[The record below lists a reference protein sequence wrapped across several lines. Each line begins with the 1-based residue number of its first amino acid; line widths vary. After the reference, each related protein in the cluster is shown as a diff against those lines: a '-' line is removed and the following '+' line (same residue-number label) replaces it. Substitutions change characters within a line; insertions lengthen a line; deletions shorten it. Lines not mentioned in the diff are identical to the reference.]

1 VLWNGGWD
9 DYLIDPFA
17 TRNMTEE
24 ELAEAVRNQY
34 SPTVGNGGSWL
45 RCKFLGSD
53 DQVSDTPEAQV
64 VRILEHVAGG
74 D

>member
-1 VLWNGGWD
+1 MTSPSSAKRITVLWNGGWD

-24 ELAEAVRNQY
+24 ELAEA
-34 SPTVGNGGSWL
+34 
-45 RCKFLGSD
+45 CKFLGSD